1 MLHYSSVSKYE
12 VDQDSPVTSP
22 IDQLAQVG
30 KKIVV
35 EFLAITEK
43 CGMIVKFHL
52 ADIRIE
58 FG

>member
-1 MLHYSSVSKYE
+1 MAYF
-12 VDQDSPVTSP
+12 

-30 KKIVV
+30 TKIVV
-35 EFLAITEK
+35 EFLAIAEK

-58 FG
+58 FGKSS